1 MNKEI
6 LADITQKEL
15 LEAEKYKDDLIYGR
29 IDKEDI
35 ENAEFLSQIQKDWLI
50 KALDQFKRNSYTWGL
65 DKTDSRITTFKRG
78 EASILVADENQGKT
92 TFLYFVARQNRKK
105 YNHKVV
111 YYSLEVTKDEM
122 VDSIARQHAGITKLQ
137 YRDGEYYNNPEYLKK
152 KKELEEQDDVDFI
165 GRKASEVTTIEQIE
179 ERVRGLEDVDL
190 LVIDNL
196 SCLMSSNSDTN
207 ADFQDK
213 AIRIIGLAKD
223 LNIPIVLVHHYR
235 KSDGRAKGGL
245 FRPLHDMKGGGILK
259 DLFPKVYQVTRN
271 PDDTDPTVGDE
282 FYLREGKL
290 RGGDKKEQVMMFHN
304 KGDFIDAPDQLGF

>member
-1 MNKEI
+1 M
-6 LADITQKEL
+6 ADIEQKEL
-15 LEAEKYKDDLIYGR
+15 LEAEKYRDDLIYNR
-29 IDKEDI
+29 IDKDDI
-35 ENAEFLSQIQKDWLI
+35 ENAEFLSQIQKNWLI
-50 KALDQFKRNSYTWGL
+50 KALDQSKRNSYTWGT
-65 DKTDSRITTFKRG
+65 DKTDSKITTFKRG

-92 TFLYFVARQNRKK
+92 TFLYYVARQNKKK
-105 YNHKVV
+105 YNHNVV

-122 VDSIARQHAGITKLQ
+122 VDSIARQYAGISKLE
-137 YRDGEYYNNPEYLKK
+137 YRNGNYYNNASYLRK
-152 KKELEEQDDVDFI
+152 KKELEEQDEVNFI
-165 GRKASEVTTIEQIE
+165 GKKASEVTTIEQIE

-213 AIRIIGLAKD
+213 AIRIIGLAKY

-235 KSDGRAKGGL
+235 KSDGRGKGGL

-271 PDDTDPTVGDE
+271 PDDTDATVANE

-290 RGGDKKEQVMMFHN
+290 RGGDRKEQIMMYHD
-304 KGDFIDAPDQLGF
+304 KGDFIDAPDQIGF